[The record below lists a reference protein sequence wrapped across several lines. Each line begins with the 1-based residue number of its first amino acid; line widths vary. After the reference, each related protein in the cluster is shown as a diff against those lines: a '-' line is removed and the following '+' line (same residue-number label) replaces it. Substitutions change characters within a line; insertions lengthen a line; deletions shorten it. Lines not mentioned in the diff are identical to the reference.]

1 MGDIKDVNRP
11 QWARPKRDKYRFIK
25 MLTLT
30 FAVVSFGYW
39 AFAEGRPRYSPF
51 DEPLRF
57 TENGTFQIS
66 IFEDLHFGEGMFGP
80 LSIKTVYLYLH
91 GSCLVGLGKCPG

>member
-1 MGDIKDVNRP
+1 MSDIKDMDRP
-11 QWARPKRDKYRFIK
+11 QWARPKRDNYRFIK
-25 MLTLT
+25 MLTFT

-39 AFAEGRPRYSPF
+39 ALVEGRPRHIPF

-80 LSIKTVYLYLH
+80 LFIRTGY
-91 GSCLVGLGKCPG
+91 